1 MDNQTNATSQY
12 IFRPSIWYSNLI
24 TSGFLGV
31 ITSYIVIALIL
42 YEVKA
47 TKEKKHSF
55 LQLSLEKKFAV
66 LSQYTCIL
74 IGMASLLR
82 HCNGFGRMLFEYN
95 AVFADNTTELD
106 QTLDYT
112 SICRTFAMLDNFTLT
127 VGTGLVYLFLWLKQ
141 RVFYIHPSLKILNNN
156 VVQSISNGIM
166 IMWFLYYFTLYF
178 CYFFFVHY
186 HFNKQGGCL
195 VTESSHDAYFFLIIS
210 WTVTSILMQIILLGL
225 FIYPILKRSLWQ
237 SNQNHERS
245 NCLMKRVK
253 KAVLL
258 ASICLA
264 TDLLSILATQ
274 FLFVKNANAVSF
286 LFSLNLEINLLVTIA
301 CFDHWKKMLW
311 PWNLK
316 SGKESHLGRR
326 KSDAITSMSTMSTRD
341 HGNLASV
348 VSVA

>member
-1 MDNQTNATSQY
+1 MDNQTNVTSQY
-12 IFRPSIWYSNLI
+12 IFRPSIWYSNLV

-31 ITSYIVIALIL
+31 ITWYIVIALIF
-42 YEVKA
+42 YAEKA

-55 LQLSLEKKFAV
+55 RQLSLEKKFAV
-66 LSQYTCIL
+66 LSKRTCII
-74 IGMASLLR
+74 IGIVFLLR

-95 AVFADNTTELD
+95 AVFVNNTTEFD

-112 SICRTFAMLDNFTLT
+112 SICRSFVMLDNITLT

-141 RVFYIHPSLKILNNN
+141 RVFYIHPCLKVLNNKIL
-156 VVQSISNGIM
+156 QSISNGIM
-166 IMWFLYYFTLYF
+166 IMWILYYFTFYF
-178 CYFFFVHY
+178 CYFFLVQY

-195 VTESSHDAYFFLIIS
+195 VTESSHDTYFFLIVS
-210 WTVTSILMQIILLGL
+210 WTAASVLMQTILLGL
-225 FIYPILKRSLWQ
+225 FIHPMLKRSSWQ
-237 SNQNHERS
+237 SNPNHERR
-245 NCLMKRVK
+245 NRLRKRVK
-253 KAVLL
+253 KAILL
-258 ASICLA
+258 TSICLA
-264 TDLLSILATQ
+264 TNLLSILATQ

-286 LFSLNLEINLLVTIA
+286 PFSLNLEINLLVTIA

-316 SGKESHLGRR
+316 PGKDSHLGRR
-326 KSDAITSMSTMSTRD
+326 KSNAITSMSTMSTRD